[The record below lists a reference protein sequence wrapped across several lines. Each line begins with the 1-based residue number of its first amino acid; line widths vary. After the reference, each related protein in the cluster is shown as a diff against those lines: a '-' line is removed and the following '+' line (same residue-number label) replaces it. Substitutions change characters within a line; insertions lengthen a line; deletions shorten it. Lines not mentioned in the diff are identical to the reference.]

1 MGIESLDCLKWHLL
15 LREEDQVNVVG
26 EVLQVLTI
34 FSFLLLLHSYNI
46 KVILA
51 SLQKHP
57 FGTFMFLYFPIT
69 KLIIFF

>member
-34 FSFLLLLHSYNI
+34 FSFLLLLHFYKI
-46 KVILA
+46 KVILWHHCKNT
-51 SLQKHP
+51 LLEP
-57 FGTFMFLYFPIT
+57 LCFCIFL
-69 KLIIFF
+69 